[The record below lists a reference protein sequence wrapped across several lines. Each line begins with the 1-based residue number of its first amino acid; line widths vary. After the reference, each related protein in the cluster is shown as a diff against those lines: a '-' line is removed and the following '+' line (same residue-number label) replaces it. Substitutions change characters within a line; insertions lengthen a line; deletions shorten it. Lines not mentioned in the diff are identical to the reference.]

1 MADGYQ
7 DEAAEF
13 AVDEVEEIVKKAIHT
28 TLNDHEYNGKKVN
41 EWTNQ
46 IVTICLK
53 ELQEKSRPFKYVI
66 TSVIMQKTGA
76 GLVTATS
83 MNWDTTKDGYC
94 KIPWQNNTMH
104 CIVTIYGAAVTVDD
118 PQDD

>member
-1 MADGYQ
+1 MTRFHDN
-7 DEAAEF
+7 ESR
-13 AVDEVEEIVKKAIHT
+13 EVSFSCGPQEEPFV
-28 TLNDHEYNGKKVN
+28 
-41 EWTNQ
+41 
-46 IVTICLK
+46 LK